1 MKGRQ
6 EQVTS
11 PSEQEMTSA
20 LIRLSNPGPRSVYF
34 LTGHGEHDPQGSGD
48 QAYSR
53 AKQAL
58 ETKNYTVNVL
68 NLLATPKI
76 PEDALAIII
85 AGPQKPVSENE
96 VKLLQEYVSKGGA
109 LVVMEEPLPVTQFG
123 DAADPL
129 ADYLDQT
136 WGITLGKDMVIDT
149 TANPPTV
156 AVANGFGNHAIV
168 TQKLKTLIPIFPTA
182 RSVQVKDGEAASGT
196 VAIIKTANQSWGET
210 NIADLQNNKAQY
222 DAGQDVMGPV
232 TIVAAA
238 ENPENKSHVVV
249 IGDSDF
255 ASDRFFDQYGD
266 ADLFVNSVDWA
277 AGQQGLINLT
287 PKPATQR
294 IILPP
299 QKYMI
304 NLIFFGSV
312 FVLPGAVLLSG
323 IWVWIQRRRRG

>member
-1 MKGRQ
+1 
-6 EQVTS
+6 
-11 PSEQEMTSA
+11 
-20 LIRLSNPGPRSVYF
+20 
-34 LTGHGEHDPQGSGD
+34 
-48 QAYSR
+48 
-53 AKQAL
+53 
-58 ETKNYTVNVL
+58 
-68 NLLATPKI
+68 
-76 PEDALAIII
+76 
-85 AGPQKPVSENE
+85 
-96 VKLLQEYVSKGGA
+96 
-109 LVVMEEPLPVTQFG
+109 MEEPLPVTQFG

-129 ADYLDQT
+129 ADYLAQT
-136 WGITLGKDMVIDT
+136 WSIVLGKDIVIDT

-156 AVANGFGNHAIV
+156 AVANEFGSHAII

-182 RSVQVKDGEAASGT
+182 RSVEVKDGESANSA

-210 NIADLQNNKAQY
+210 NIAALQNNQAQY

-238 ENPENKSHVVV
+238 ENTTQKSHVVV

-255 ASDRFFDQYGD
+255 ATDRFFDQYGD

-287 PKPATQR
+287 PKQSTQR

-304 NLIFFGSV
+304 NLIFLGSV
-312 FVLPGAVLLSG
+312 IVLPGAVLLSG
-323 IWVWIQRRRRG
+323 VLVWIQRRRRG